1 MYCADISGIAAS
13 EVELGGISRDGV
25 IIEHRLLIM
34 IARVGEGVDR
44 AIVLKASSQTLPRLG
59 CVFRFRI

>member
-1 MYCADISGIAAS
+1 MRHATWVSQELYCADISGIAAS

-34 IARVGEGVDR
+34 IARVGYVFSPDI
-44 AIVLKASSQTLPRLG
+44 IVRYK
-59 CVFRFRI
+59 

>member
-1 MYCADISGIAAS
+1 MLAVLGCTDISGITAS

-34 IARVGEGVDR
+34 IARVWNVFIPDI
-44 AIVLKASSQTLPRLG
+44 IVRCK
-59 CVFRFRI
+59 